1 MMRRLK
7 NLQSF
12 PGGMRVF
19 LIVWF
24 GQLIS
29 LIGSGLTNF
38 ALGVWVYQRTGSVTQ
53 FSLILLFGLLP
64 SIVVSPIAGA
74 MVDRWN
80 RRWCMIL
87 SDSGAGVTTV
97 AIALL
102 LVAGNLQL
110 WQIYL
115 AVGLSSVF
123 KAFQLPAYTASTSLL
138 VPKEQLPRANGMVQ
152 SAQACAQLLSPL
164 LAGVLLG
171 IIQLEGVILVDFA
184 TFLFALTTLLL
195 VRFPDTKT
203 DAIPKEEKTS
213 LWQEAMEGA
222 TYIFA
227 CPGLLALLIVFALG
241 NFVAG
246 TVEALLTPLVLSF
259 TSVTVLGTIQSMGGA
274 GMLVGSV
281 AISIWG
287 GTKPLIRGIFA
298 FDILA
303 HLCILALGWRTDATL
318 FSLAMFL
325 FFFSVPIIN
334 SSVFTIL
341 LRKVPPA
348 IQGRVFATMQAIAL
362 SCIPLAYV
370 VAGPL
375 ADRIFEPLMAADG
388 LLAGSIGQILGVG
401 PGRGIGLLFI
411 TMEII
416 AILVTVSIYRYPRL
430 WFIERE
436 LPDAI

>member
-1 MMRRLK
+1 MRRLK
-7 NLQSF
+7 NLRLF
-12 PGGMRVF
+12 TGGMGVF
-19 LIVWF
+19 LLVWF
-24 GQLIS
+24 GQLVS

-64 SIVVSPIAGA
+64 SIVVSPVAGVI
-74 MVDRWN
+74 VDRWN

-87 SDSGAGVTTV
+87 SDSGAGITTV
-97 AIALL
+97 AVALL

-110 WQIYL
+110 WHIYL

-123 KAFQLPAYTASTSLL
+123 KAFQLPAYTASTALL

-152 SAQACAQLLSPL
+152 SGQACAQLFSPL
-164 LAGVLLG
+164 LGGVLLG
-171 IIQLEGVILVDFA
+171 VIQLEGVILVDFA

-203 DAIPKEEKTS
+203 DVDLKEEKTS
-213 LWQEAMEGA
+213 FWQEAVDGS
-222 TYIFA
+222 TYIFVR
-227 CPGLLALLIVFALG
+227 PGLLALLIVFAIN
-241 NFVAG
+241 NFVFG
-246 TVEALLTPLVLSF
+246 LIEVLFPPLVLSF
-259 TSVTVLGTIQSMGGA
+259 TSVTVLGIIQSLGGA
-274 GMLVGSV
+274 GMVLGSIV
-281 AISIWG
+281 MSIWG
-287 GTKPLIRGIFA
+287 GPRTLIRGVFGFIF
-298 FDILA
+298 LNQ
-303 HLCILALGWRTDATL
+303 LCILALGLRTDVGL
-318 FSLAMFL
+318 FSLANFL
-325 FFFSVPIIN
+325 LFFSVPFIN
-334 SSVFTIL
+334 GYFNAIL
-341 LRKVPPA
+341 LRKVPLD
-348 IQGRVFATMQAIAL
+348 IQGRVFATLQAIAF

-436 LPDAI
+436 LPDVI

>member
-1 MMRRLK
+1 
-7 NLQSF
+7 
-12 PGGMRVF
+12 MRVF
-19 LIVWF
+19 LLVWF

-97 AIALL
+97 AVALL

-110 WQIYL
+110 WHIYL

-152 SAQACAQLLSPL
+152 SAQACAQLFSPL
-164 LAGVLLG
+164 LGGVLLG
-171 IIQLEGVILVDFA
+171 VIQLQGVILVDLA
-184 TFLFALTTLLL
+184 TFLFALITLLL
-195 VRFPDTKT
+195 VRFPDANS
-203 DAIPKEEKTS
+203 DAVSKEEKTS
-213 LWQEAMEGA
+213 LWQETLEGS
-222 TYIFA
+222 TYIFGR
-227 CPGLLALLIVFALG
+227 PGLLALLIVFAIN
-241 NFVAG
+241 NFVLG
-246 TVEALLTPLVLSF
+246 MIEVLFTPLVLSF
-259 TSVTVLGTIQSMGGA
+259 TSVIVLGTIQSIGGA
-274 GMLVGSV
+274 GMLLGSLV
-281 AISIWG
+281 MSVWG
-287 GTKPLIRGIFA
+287 GPRTLIRGVFGFA
-298 FDILA
+298 FLNQ
-303 HLCILALGWRTDATL
+303 LCILALGLRTSAAL
-318 FSLAMFL
+318 FSLAFFL
-325 FFFSVPIIN
+325 FFFSLPFIN
-334 SSVFTIL
+334 GYSNVIL
-341 LRKVPPA
+341 LKKVTPD
-348 IQGRVFATMQAIAL
+348 IQGRVFATINMICW

-388 LLAGSIGQILGVG
+388 LLAGSVGQIIGVG

-416 AILVTVSIYRYPRL
+416 AILVTFSIYRYPRL
-430 WFIERE
+430 RFVEDE
-436 LPDAI
+436 LPDVI